1 MNFFFRWGLISF
13 LIYNVFYLCHQEAKY
28 WRVAFNIAIAIMVGV
43 MALSILECTLLQE
56 ALDSLG
62 GAYYLLGNFAVHYY
76 VPIKLWYTKPDT
88 KGMTKQITFSLTWL
102 ATYFASQQAA
112 DVYGCPISNS
122 VIIFA
127 SLLCIPLTVL
137 VYIASL
143 KDGTQLVYT
152 KFSWAIEKTAKAL
165 QTSAL
170 LESSN

>member
-1 MNFFFRWGLISF
+1 MPPGGIIL
-13 LIYNVFYLCHQEAKY
+13 V
-28 WRVAFNIAIAIMVGV
+28 FNIAIAIMVGV

-143 KDGTQLVYT
+143 VKMAPSLYIQNL
-152 KFSWAIEKTAKAL
+152 SWALKTAKAL